1 MVTKTTIEKKMIHYV
16 SLFKRST
23 GLTYFALKLGNSIQ
37 CDTILIE
44 GFFSALNSISKNIF
58 SEEEKFDFVKIG
70 DMKIELITIS
80 DELQLDLLLIYDD
93 FSNDLESLT
102 LKIKEF
108 ILNSNYLFEKELYH
122 SLYELDSLTNQ
133 ISEEITKYNSRLP
146 NNLIN

>member
-1 MVTKTTIEKKMIHYV
+1 
-16 SLFKRST
+16 
-23 GLTYFALKLGNSIQ
+23 
-37 CDTILIE
+37 
-44 GFFSALNSISKNIF
+44 
-58 SEEEKFDFVKIG
+58 
-70 DMKIELITIS
+70 MKIELVTIS